1 MVNLYIFTPTN
12 KLRSLSAL
20 LHRASKR
27 IPTRKN
33 TGSTSSRSQP
43 TGRLDRIAAK
53 IHDIDT
59 EQSRPKFNLKVF
71 DLVDTNLR
79 HIPQGGLFRDVEYY
93 KDEQEAGLCVFL
105 VENTLFKVSLPL
117 LLHYVELTCDYP
129 QGPQVLPTSRTM
141 RVCRYVLPTFC
152 ERKRRNSPRWPC
164 TCYSS
169 FRYSGAIS

>member
-1 MVNLYIFTPTN
+1 MVNLYIFTPTS

-27 IPTRKN
+27 IPTRKS
-33 TGSTSSRSQP
+33 TGSSRSQP
-43 TGRLDRIAAK
+43 TGRLISARIQ
-53 IHDIDT
+53 DIDT

-105 VENTLFKVSLPL
+105 VENTLFKVSPPL
-117 LLHYVELTCDYP
+117 FYMTLL
-129 QGPQVLPTSRTM
+129 
-141 RVCRYVLPTFC
+141 
-152 ERKRRNSPRWPC
+152 N
-164 TCYSS
+164 
-169 FRYSGAIS
+169 